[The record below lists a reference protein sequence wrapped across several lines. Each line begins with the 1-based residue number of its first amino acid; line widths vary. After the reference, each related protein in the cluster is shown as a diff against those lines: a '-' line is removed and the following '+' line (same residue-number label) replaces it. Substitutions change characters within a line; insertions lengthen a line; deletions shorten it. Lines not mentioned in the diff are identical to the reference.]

1 MGKDKNRQIKKGI
14 QMANKQMTHNFTTS
28 NQIKVCT
35 ILKSIRLQRFF
46 KSN

>member
-28 NQIKVCT
+28 NQIKSIYNFKIYQIT
-35 ILKSIRLQRFF
+35 KILK
-46 KSN
+46 K